1 MISRNSRLPPGA
13 RVATVASAAMIAQQV
28 AGKATRDALFLS
40 NFSVRLLPA
49 MMAGSAVFS
58 LVAVLWLS
66 RMMLRHSPAKV
77 VPAAFGASSV
87 ALLVAWALSFGTPR
101 LAAVVLYVDTALFG
115 AAVISAF
122 WSLVNETFDAHAS
135 RLSVAAIT
143 SGGTLGGLLG
153 GLIAWRASALVDVP
167 MMLPLLAAL
176 NFVSLWGSLRLKG
189 NREAERAVPEA
200 VDAGAEPPSPVTI
213 LRESPYLRN
222 LATVVALGAVTSGLL
237 DYVFSAEAA
246 KAFTSGRALLA
257 FFSLFWLVVGALS
270 LTLQLLLG
278 RLALEKLGL
287 AVTLAIL
294 PGIVILGGAAGL
306 AVPGLWSTA
315 MLRGAEATHRNSL
328 FRMAYELL
336 YTPVSERRKRATKTL
351 IDVGFDRLG
360 TVIAALTTSL
370 ALALAAA
377 HAEAILLVLAVGGA
391 FVSLGRSRAL
401 HSGYV
406 RVLEEGLERGQ
417 SAAPAS
423 LPVQEGADVR
433 EKIVERLE
441 VLSSEPARAEERAP
455 GHTSAG
461 TDAWLLAIAHL
472 RSRDPARVRGVL
484 SEVPLPRPLVAFA
497 ILLLADKEF
506 QSDAIRALRIDAPKA
521 IGQFVDALCDVDTDF
536 DIRRRI
542 PRILSTCTTQCA
554 VDGLILGT
562 SDPRFEVRY
571 QCGRALTKIC
581 CADAS
586 IVIPE
591 STVIS
596 IVKRELALNRDAWE
610 SLPADADEE
619 ESEPPA
625 LIDRLLKDRVDRG
638 IDYVFTLLALVLD
651 RESLRLAFK
660 ALHEKDNHRRGTA
673 LEYLETVLPDDI
685 RDAVWPFLGEAR
697 PMRAARP
704 ATEILEDLRR
714 VSNATP
720 QNLPASVTA

>member
-1 MISRNSRLPPGA
+1 
-13 RVATVASAAMIAQQV
+13 MIAQQV

-40 NFSVRLLPA
+40 NFTVRLLPA
-49 MMAGSAVFS
+49 MMAGSAVLS

-87 ALLVAWALSFGTPR
+87 VLLLAWALSFGTPR
-101 LAAVVLYVDTALFG
+101 LAAVVLYIDTALFG
-115 AAVISAF
+115 AAVISSF

-153 GLIAWRASALVDVP
+153 GLMAWRAAALIEVP
-167 MMLPLLAAL
+167 TMLPLLAAL
-176 NFVSLWGSLRLKG
+176 NLVSLWGSLRLKA
-189 NREAERAVPEA
+189 RPAAEPAESEP
-200 VDAGAEPPSPVTI
+200 VDPGGPPSPVSI
-213 LRESPYLRN
+213 LRESPYLGN
-222 LATVVALGAVTSGLL
+222 LAMVVALGAVTSGLL

-246 KAFTSGRALLA
+246 RAFANGRALLA
-257 FFSLFWLVVGALS
+257 FFSLFWVVVGALS
-270 LTLQLLLG
+270 LALQLLFG

-306 AVPGLWSTA
+306 AVPGLASTA

-360 TVIAALTTSL
+360 TVTAALTTSL

-377 HAEAILLVLAVGGA
+377 HAEAILLVVAVLGA
-391 FVSLGRSRAL
+391 IVSLGRSRAL
-401 HSGYV
+401 HAGYV
-406 RVLEEGLERGQ
+406 QVLEEGLRKRGE

-423 LPVQEGADVR
+423 PPAHEGRDVR
-433 EKIVERLE
+433 DKIVERLE
-441 VLSSEPARAEERAP
+441 VLSSEPARADERMT
-455 GHTSAG
+455 GRTNAG

-484 SEVPLPRPLVAFA
+484 SAVPLARPLVGFA

-506 QSDAIRALRIDAPKA
+506 QLDAVRALRVDASNA
-521 IGQFVDALCDVDTDF
+521 VGQFVDALCDARTDF

-542 PRILSTCTTQCA
+542 PRVLSTCTTQCA

-562 SDPRFEVRY
+562 ADPRFEVRY

-581 CADAS
+581 CADAR

-591 STVIS
+591 ATVIA
-596 IVKRELALNRDAWE
+596 IVKRELALSREAWE
-610 SLPADADEE
+610 SLPAADADEE
-619 ESEPPA
+619 EENEPPA
-625 LIDRLLKDRVDRG
+625 LIDRLLQDRVDRG

-660 ALHEKDNHRRGTA
+660 ALHEKDDRRRGTA

-704 ATEILEDLRR
+704 ATEILADLRR
-714 VSNATP
+714 ASNAS
-720 QNLPASVTA
+720 QDLPASVTA